1 MVLVYIMAFY
11 VTRKD
16 FQDIN
21 VLLLI
26 GGLVIYLATLL
37 VLTNVIQKN
46 DLTQGNTYA
55 PLLFAIFSALMPVGL
70 VSFDILLANLI
81 LLIALRSLLSLRNE
95 KQANSK
101 IFDASLLVPLA
112 VLCYFWSILY
122 FILIF
127 LAIAFFANNS
137 YKNWLIPFVGVTTVY
152 ILTTCFYLVFYDSF
166 IPHSYFLSGISLDF
180 TNYLDAI
187 NIFTLGVLIIC
198 TLFFLTVYIAKFR
211 RKPAVV
217 KSVLRLII
225 FQFVI
230 GFAVI
235 IFAVDKNAS
244 ELYLL
249 ASPLA
254 LIATTYF
261 ETDINDIAKEIN
273 IWVLLL
279 LPFTLLLF

>member
-1 MVLVYIMAFY
+1 MVLVYVMAFY
-11 VTRKD
+11 VTGKELK
-16 FQDIN
+16 DIN
-21 VLLLI
+21 ILLLI
-26 GGLVIYLATLL
+26 VGLLTYLSTLL

-70 VSFDILLANLI
+70 VSFDILLANLM

-95 KQANSK
+95 KHSNSK

-112 VLCYFWSILY
+112 VLSYFWSVFY
-122 FILIF
+122 FVLIF
-127 LAIAFFANNS
+127 LAIAFFANNN
-137 YKNWLIPFVGVTTVY
+137 YKNWLIPFVGIGTVY
-152 ILTTCFYLVFYDSF
+152 VLTNCFYLIFYDSF
-166 IPHSYFLSGISLDF
+166 IPHSYFFSGISLDF
-180 TNYLDAI
+180 SKYMDAI
-187 NIFTLGVLIIC
+187 NIFTLGVVVIC

-225 FQFVI
+225 FQFLI
-230 GFAVI
+230 GLAVV
-235 IFAVDKNAS
+235 IFAADKNAS